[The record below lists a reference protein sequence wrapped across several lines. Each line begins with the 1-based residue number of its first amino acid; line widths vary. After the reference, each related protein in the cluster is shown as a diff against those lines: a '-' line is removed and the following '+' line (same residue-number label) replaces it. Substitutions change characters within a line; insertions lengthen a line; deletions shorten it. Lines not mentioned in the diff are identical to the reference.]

1 MFNVGSNLKLDREER
16 SERLIE
22 RKGTIDREREGT
34 IDRKR
39 ERFIERRER
48 LRDTLRSDILPL
60 LLQNKIVLRP

>member
-1 MFNVGSNLKLDREER
+1 M
-16 SERLIE
+16 IE

-34 IDRKR
+34 IDRKT

-60 LLQNKIVLRP
+60 LLQREIVLRP